1 MIFDFFGGRLKV
13 TTYQR
18 PLPTQEQNHAKKLH
32 LLKNK
37 SMLKTFAYWKTPPT
51 QEKKCP

>member
-1 MIFDFFGGRLKV
+1 MIFDFFGGLLKV
-13 TTYQR
+13 ITYR
-18 PLPTQEQNHAKKLH
+18 IPLLTQEQDHAKKFH